1 MQVIA
6 MGRWSKSDK
15 QWKTVVALRR
25 ANASVKGAKSTRVE
39 RDNRDRDD
47 R

>member
-15 QWKTVVALRR
+15 QWKTVVAMRR
-25 ANASVKGAKSTRVE
+25 AANAAKADNAKRSEREPRE
-39 RDNRDRDD
+39 RDDH
-47 R
+47 